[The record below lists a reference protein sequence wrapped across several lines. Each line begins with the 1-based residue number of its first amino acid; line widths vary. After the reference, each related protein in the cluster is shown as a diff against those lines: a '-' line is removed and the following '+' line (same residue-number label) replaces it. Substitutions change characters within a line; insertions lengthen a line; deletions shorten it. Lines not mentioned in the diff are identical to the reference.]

1 MRNLVR
7 WMAGLAGIAALAKL
21 VRARPRTVPA
31 LPHGESTTDE
41 PISDEPQGGDPAAEL
56 RRKLA
61 DARSGA
67 PGTTEESAVAVAA
80 TDERS
85 PEEPE
90 RSLEERRAEIHARAQ
105 DAIEAMRNDDA

>member
-7 WMAGLAGIAALAKL
+7 WIAGLAGVAALARL
-21 VRARPRTVPA
+21 VRARSRTNPT
-31 LPHGESTTDE
+31 LPHGE
-41 PISDEPQGGDPAAEL
+41 PASDTPVGGELEGGDPAAEL

-67 PGTTEESAVAVAA
+67 PGTIEDSAAAVAGP
-80 TDERS
+80 DESS

-90 RSLEERRAEIHARAQ
+90 RTLEERRAEIHARAQ
-105 DAIEAMRNDDA
+105 DAIDAMRNDDA